1 MHYCGAMITARP
13 AAYVRQSSARANKSE
28 ASPATQ
34 RTATTERANHDH
46 PGATVRMFEDIDRSD
61 YQVGVVREAYDQMVA
76 AIKAGEIT
84 HLYVFYVSR
93 LTRQDPRIAL
103 AEWLPLLAGGLTIVS
118 ITEGTF
124 GPDNTMDL
132 IHLLLRMDAAHNES
146 KNKSAAIKAA
156 KALAHAAGGHLGN
169 PPFGFRTVER
179 MAQTPAGEPVA
190 IRALVIEPTEARAL
204 RVAARAVL
212 FGHAVHAVAR
222 YFDRRGIRTR
232 GATVGR
238 SRASGAWSDRN
249 LNKRLRDPRIAGLPA
264 VAILDDRD
272 NITGYR
278 TAYDLEDA
286 RVLPAPAEPIITTEE
301 FWRLQAILT
310 GRDRPAIQSADEPAL
325 LSGLGILWCEC
336 GYRMK
341 ARRFVA
347 NAGLANRDAYMCTAP
362 AGRHSNTISLTAL
375 DGWVRMRIDRLLS
388 SIDPADEDQTT
399 ASILAEATRRY
410 GAATATPETA
420 VQRAAVSAELADAS
434 AALDQQSEALG
445 TATGA
450 AAAALTR
457 AVTTTGARVD
467 ALSARLAEL
476 DEQATAKLPLDLWTS
491 SAYGDEPTW
500 WDSATVG
507 DRREFVT
514 LFVDRITV
522 RRAASKGG
530 RPTKADPWGTVN
542 ARVTLDWA
550 GTT

>member
-1 MHYCGAMITARP
+1 MITARP

-34 RTATTERANHDH
+34 RTATAERAHHDH
-46 PGATVRMFEDIDRSD
+46 PGATLRTFEDIDRSGF
-61 YQVGVVREAYDQMVA
+61 QAGVVREAYDQMVA

-146 KNKSAAIKAA
+146 KNKSAAVKAA
-156 KALAHAAGGHLGN
+156 KALARSAGGHVGHA
-169 PPFGFRTVER
+169 PYGFTTVER
-179 MAQTPAGEPVA
+179 MARTPDGDPVA
-190 IRALVIEPTEARAL
+190 VRALVVDQAEARTM
-204 RVAARAVL
+204 RVATRAVL
-212 FGHAVHAVAR
+212 LGHAVHAVAR
-222 YFDRRGIRTR
+222 HFDRRRIPTR

-238 SRASGAWSDRN
+238 SRASSAWSDRA
-249 LNKRLRDPRIAGLPA
+249 LTHRLRDPRIAGLPA
-264 VAILDDRD
+264 VLVLDDKGTR
-272 NITGYR
+272 IGYR
-278 TAYDLEDA
+278 VAYDLSDPH
-286 RVLPAPAEPIITTEE
+286 VLPAPDQPIITTDDY
-301 FWRLQAILT
+301 WRLQAALT
-310 GRDRPAIQSADEPAL
+310 ARARSPRHEGDTPAL
-325 LSGLGILWCEC
+325 LSSLGILWCEC

-341 ARRFVA
+341 ARRFIA
-347 NAGLANRDAYMCTAP
+347 SPALANRDAYMCTAP

-375 DGWVRMRIDRLLS
+375 DGWIRMRIDRLIN
-388 SIDPADEDQTT
+388 SIDPADEDDTT

-410 GAATATPETA
+410 GAATAKPETA
-420 VQRAAVSAELADAS
+420 AQRAAVAAELADAS

-445 TATGA
+445 TASGA

-457 AVTTTGARVD
+457 AVTVTGARVD
-467 ALSARLAEL
+467 ALTARLAEL
-476 DEQATAKLPLDLWTS
+476 DDQVTAKLPLDLWTS
-491 SAYGDEPTW
+491 SDYGDEQTW
-500 WDSATVG
+500 WDAATVP
-507 DRREFVT
+507 DRRDFVT

-530 RPTKADPWGTVN
+530 RPTKADPWGSVN
-542 ARVTLDWA
+542 ARVSLDWA
-550 GTT
+550 GTA

>member
-1 MHYCGAMITARP
+1 MITARP

-34 RTATTERANHDH
+34 RAATAERAHHDH
-46 PGATVRMFEDIDRSD
+46 PGATLRTFEDIDRSG
-61 YQVGVVREAYDQMVA
+61 YQAGVVREAYDQMVA

-84 HLYVFYVSR
+84 HLYVFYISR

-146 KNKSAAIKAA
+146 KNKSAAVRAA
-156 KALAHAAGGHLGN
+156 KALARAAGGHVGHA
-169 PPFGFRTVER
+169 PYGFTTVER
-179 MAQTPAGEPVA
+179 MSRTPDGDPVA
-190 IRALVIEPTEARAL
+190 VRALVVDPAEARAL
-204 RVAARAVL
+204 RVATRAVL
-212 FGHAVHAVAR
+212 LGHAVHAVAR
-222 YFDRRGIRTR
+222 YFDRRGVSTR
-232 GATVGR
+232 GARVGR
-238 SRASGAWSDRN
+238 SRASAAWSDRN
-249 LNKRLRDPRIAGLPA
+249 LTQRLRDPRIAGLPA
-264 VAILDDRD
+264 VAVLDARG
-272 NITGYR
+272 NTISYR

-286 RVLPAPAEPIITTEE
+286 RVLPPPDAPIVTTDE
-301 FWRLQAILT
+301 FWRLQATLNA
-310 GRDRPAIQSADEPAL
+310 RARSPYHSADEPAL
-325 LSGLGILWCEC
+325 LSALGILMCEC
-336 GYRMK
+336 GCPMK

-347 NAGLANRDAYMCTAP
+347 NASLANRDAYMCTAP
-362 AGRHSNTISLTAL
+362 AGRHSNTISLAAL
-375 DGWVRMRIDRLLS
+375 DGWVRMRIDRLIS
-388 SIDPADEDQTT
+388 SIDPADEDDTT

-445 TATGA
+445 TASGA

-457 AVTTTGARVD
+457 AVTATGARVD

-491 SAYGDEPTW
+491 SAYGGEPAW
-500 WDSATVG
+500 WDTATVA
-507 DRREFVT
+507 DRRDFVT